1 MSRFFY
7 LEERRKENGN
17 NSIDPI
23 NLKSHSKVNPTMRK
37 GKAINQMIG
46 KNSKSNKATGQQN
59 SKSKHHNTIERNKFI
74 SI

>member
-46 KNSKSNKATGQQN
+46 KNSKSNKATG
-59 SKSKHHNTIERNKFI
+59 
-74 SI
+74 